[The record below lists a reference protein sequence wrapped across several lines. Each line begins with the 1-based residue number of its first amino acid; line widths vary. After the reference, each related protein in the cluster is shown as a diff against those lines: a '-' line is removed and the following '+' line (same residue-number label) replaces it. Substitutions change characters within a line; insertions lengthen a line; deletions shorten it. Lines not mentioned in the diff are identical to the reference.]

1 MPNQENA
8 AKAARRRV
16 EQQPWYMVWLLAIP
30 KNLVYFFVLIILAAF
45 AAVCWIAYY
54 EQDLEDFIAYD
65 RTEEIVV
72 VDPVFKQLQK
82 TVPLDRLVIP
92 ALPSS
97 QVSPGLVARE
107 YVSQNRPLLIS
118 GYANDWAAT

>member
-30 KNLVYFFVLIILAAF
+30 KNLVYFFVLIILFAF

-54 EQDLEDFIAYD
+54 E
-65 RTEEIVV
+65 
-72 VDPVFKQLQK
+72 
-82 TVPLDRLVIP
+82 
-92 ALPSS
+92 
-97 QVSPGLVARE
+97 
-107 YVSQNRPLLIS
+107 
-118 GYANDWAAT
+118 